1 MKEQLTA
8 NKFIPYFQKKYKMSF
23 HKANIMFTLY
33 EMLCECCPD
42 AELTQ
47 DIENSMIKAADE
59 LIAHENS
66 PSIEQIL
73 LQEKQ

>member
-1 MKEQLTA
+1 
-8 NKFIPYFQKKYKMSF
+8 
-23 HKANIMFTLY
+23 MFTLY
-33 EMLCECCPD
+33 EMLCKCCPD

-73 LQEKQ
+73 LQEKK